1 MTKLSSLA
9 WLGNAYIVASQWG
22 EPRWQRP
29 ICLVWIGWVMLLWLP
44 ASGVE
49 PGGNDQIV
57 QFGLAR

>member
-1 MTKLSSLA
+1 MTKLSGSD
-9 WLGNAYIVASQWG
+9 WL
-22 EPRWQRP
+22 R
-29 ICLVWIGWVMLLWLP
+29 LP